1 MFMISRV
8 KGTQDFLDLSLW
20 QALIERTKKHLELY
34 AFLPIATPLIEYT
47 SLFERSLG
55 EHTDVISK
63 EMFLIKGK
71 NDEADGLIC
80 LRPEAT
86 ASTVRAFVEN
96 GIQATPWKVFTWGPM
111 FRYERPQ
118 KGRFRQFHQ
127 ISIEVIGSSA
137 PEQDVECIVMLD
149 RLFHEQFKLDSY
161 ALLVNYLGCA
171 QDRAEHKKELIA
183 FLEKHVDELCDFC
196 KERMHK
202 NPLRVFDCKTPSCQK
217 LYEKAP
223 MITDYL
229 CSACKAEW
237 QQVQQGLALMG
248 VTYSHKPT
256 LVRGL
261 DYYNKTVF
269 EFVSANLGAQSAFCG
284 GGRYD
289 QLVSQI
295 GGKQDQPSIGAAIGI
310 ERLMLLLEPIKDRL
324 GLPTPPALH
333 MIMPMQPEQQPMAL
347 LLADHLRAHGLC
359 ADICLDESS
368 IKGMMKQANRAKA
381 AYALIIGS
389 DEQASHTVMVKNMLT
404 GVQEK
409 IAQVKIVEY
418 LKNNR

>member
-1 MFMISRV
+1 MISRV
-8 KGTQDFLDLSLW
+8 KGTQDFLDLSLYD
-20 QALIERTKKHLELY
+20 AIIERTKKHLELY
-34 AFLPIATPLIEYT
+34 AFSPIALPLLEYT
-47 SLFERSLG
+47 NLFERSLG

-71 NDEADGLIC
+71 NDEADGLMC

-86 ASTVRAFVEN
+86 APTVRAFVEN
-96 GIQATPWKVFTWGPM
+96 GIQTTPWKVFTWGPM

-127 ISIEVIGSSA
+127 INIEVIGSSSSQ
-137 PEQDVECIVMLD
+137 QDVECIVMLD

-171 QDRAEHKKELIA
+171 NDRIEHKKKLVA
-183 FLEKHVDELCDFC
+183 FLQKHFDELCDLC

-202 NPLRVFDCKTPSCQK
+202 NPLRVFDCKTATCQK

-223 MITDYL
+223 MITDCL
-229 CSACKAEW
+229 CPECAAQW
-237 QQVQQGLALMG
+237 QQVQQGLELMG

-310 ERLMLLLEPIKDRL
+310 ERLMLLLEPIKDML
-324 GLPTPPALH
+324 GLPTPPVLH

-347 LLADHLRAHGLC
+347 LLADHLQAAGLC

-368 IKGMMKQANRAKA
+368 IKAMMKQANRAKA
-381 AYALIIGS
+381 AYVLIIGS

-404 GVQEK
+404 GAQEK
-409 IAQVKIVEY
+409 IAQVKVVEY
-418 LKNNR
+418 LKKP